1 MNNILK
7 IAVIPLLLSPA
18 LLMADDGEVDKSTHE
33 LYSLSQEKDIESKET
48 MEKINKE
55 IETNPTAAGNKE
67 TRNDTYQSIYGVDL
81 DDAS

>member
-18 LLMADDGEVDKSTHE
+18 LLIADDGEVDKFTHE

-48 MEKINKE
+48 MENINKE

-67 TRNDTYQSIYGVDL
+67 AQNDTYQSIYGVEL

>member
-48 MEKINKE
+48 MENINKE

-67 TRNDTYQSIYGVDL
+67 TRKHKMTPINRYTV
-81 DDAS
+81 